1 MIKTAAD
8 ALAIRI
14 ESLLSVFRVT
24 TIVLVSAELLTPN
37 KTPAGNMKLHADIVG
52 RSEFIAKTFHFCKA
66 TTLRL
71 LLSMVLIHFLAVDSH

>member
-37 KTPAGNMKLHADIVG
+37 KTPAGNMKLHADIV
-52 RSEFIAKTFHFCKA
+52 
-66 TTLRL
+66 
-71 LLSMVLIHFLAVDSH
+71 